1 MVFLL
6 QSLSYTLIHQHSCE
20 LSDKSRQG
28 FPGWEGALLSSYS
41 SPIRRLGGLHIPEQ
55 RCKGGRLLLARPS
68 PFSTLPASHLEF
80 HSTKL
85 CKAASDPTKTISVPP
100 LVLWGRAGYGVGWS
114 SALVARVCV
123 LLSKKGDAGWQC
135 HSGTV
140 GQWQSAT
147 ARGNLDLVTDKAAKE
162 AFSARELCNADLFQV
177 VCFQD

>member
-28 FPGWEGALLSSYS
+28 FPGWEGALFSSYS

-85 CKAASDPTKTISVPP
+85 CKWQVTQPRPY
-100 LVLWGRAGYGVGWS
+100 LFLLWSFVGGQGMVWD
-114 SALVARVCV
+114 RVVHWWQGCV
-123 LLSKKGDAGWQC
+123 CCCCPKKVMLGGNA
-135 HSGTV
+135 TV
-140 GQWQSAT
+140 GQWDSGTVAECHRT
-147 ARGNLDLVTDKAAKE
+147 W
-162 AFSARELCNADLFQV
+162 
-177 VCFQD
+177 